1 MKEDLDRY
9 LEEAGLDGLI
19 VIGAAARN
27 PSMTYFTGVVHVG
40 SGILV
45 RRRNSP
51 AVLYCSDME
60 RDEVARAGLRHS
72 LLDGAAFA
80 RQAGGDPQEAEAIA
94 FERVLRENNLVGRIQ
109 VHGQSEVGDAIET
122 FRRLAGRLP
131 GLETVGLRDSAS
143 PLARARATKDSVEV
157 DRIRR
162 MGAIT
167 VEVIDRVADF
177 LTSHQARQGIL
188 VDRHGKRSPS
198 ASSSGAS
205 TYGWRSAARKIRRE
219 RSSPSVT
226 MPGSRTAPASTISRC
241 RPACRSSSISFPA
254 SAAEAT
260 SMTSPAPGAWTTPR
274 MTRPRCTRTCWK
286 PIGWA
291 WRRLGLEPSGRELQR
306 AVCELF
312 EGRGHPSGLST
323 PGTRAGYVH
332 SLGHGVGLAI
342 HEAPWLSMPLEPP
355 DLLQPGHVVTIE
367 PGLYYP
373 ERGLGVRLEDTVW
386 IGREGPEVLAPYP
399 MDLVL
404 PMRRSQ
410 RGQASK
416 PSRSKKTK
424 PRRARPAGRAG

>member
-19 VIGAAARN
+19 VIGAALHN
-27 PSMTYFTGVVHVG
+27 PSMTYFTGLVHVG

-51 AVLYCSDME
+51 AVVYCSDME
-60 RDEVARAGLRHS
+60 RDEVARAGLQHRT
-72 LLDGAAFA
+72 LDLVSFTH
-80 RQAGGDPQEAEAIA
+80 QAGGDPAEAEALA
-94 FERVLRENNLVGRIQ
+94 FEHILRETNLAGRIQ
-109 VHGQSEVGDAIET
+109 IHGQSEVGKAIET

-131 GLETVGLRDSAS
+131 GLEPIALRNSAS
-143 PLARARATKDSVEV
+143 PLLRARATKDPVEV

-162 MGAIT
+162 MGVIT
-167 VEVIDRVADF
+167 TEVIDRVADF
-177 LTSHQARQGIL
+177 LSSHRTRRGIL
-188 VDRHGKRSPS
+188 VDRRGEALTIGVVKRRIDLWLAQRGVENPEGTIFAVGRDAGVPHSTGIDNQPVPIGVPIVFDLFPCER
-198 ASSSGAS
+198 GAGYFYDF
-205 TYGWRSAARKIRRE
+205 TRTWCLGHATDDVARVHQDVLDAYQLGLARAR
-219 RSSPSVT
+219 
-226 MPGSRTAPASTISRC
+226 
-241 RPACRSSSISFPA
+241 
-254 SAAEAT
+254 
-260 SMTSPAPGAWTTPR
+260 PGA
-274 MTRPRCTRTCWK
+274 
-286 PIGWA
+286 
-291 WRRLGLEPSGRELQR
+291 SGRELQQ

-323 PGTRAGYVH
+323 PGTREGYVH

-342 HEAPWLSMPLEPP
+342 HEAPWLSLALEPP
-355 DLLQPGHVVTIE
+355 DLLQPGHIVTIE

-386 IGREGPEVLAPYP
+386 IGRDGPQVLVPYP

-416 PSRSKKTK
+416 PSRSKKSK
-424 PRRARPAGRAG
+424 PRRARRAGGGG

>member
-1 MKEDLDRY
+1 MKEGLDQY

-27 PSMTYFTGVVHVG
+27 PSMAYFTGLVHVG
-40 SGILV
+40 SGILA

-60 RDEVARAGLRHS
+60 RDEVARAGLHYNA
-72 LLDGAAFA
+72 LDWAAFA
-80 RQAGGDPQEAEAIA
+80 RQAGGDPLESEAIA
-94 FERVLRENNLVGRIQ
+94 FEHVLRDSHLLGRIQ
-109 VHGQSEVGDAIET
+109 VQGQSEVGDAIET
-122 FRRLAGRLP
+122 FRRLARRLP
-131 GLETVGLRDSAS
+131 GLEIVAFPDSAS
-143 PLARARATKDSVEV
+143 PLARARATKDSFEV

-167 VEVIDRVADF
+167 VDVIDRVADF
-177 LTSHQARQGIL
+177 LTSHQARRGIL
-188 VDRHGKRSPS
+188 VDRQGEALTIGVVKRRIDLWL
-198 ASSSGAS
+198 AERGAENPEGTIFAVGHDAGVPHS
-205 TYGWRSAARKIRRE
+205 TGIDDQPVPTGVPIVFDLFPCE
-219 RSSPSVT
+219 R
-226 MPGSRTAPASTISRC
+226 GGGY
-241 RPACRSSSISFPA
+241 FYDL
-254 SAAEAT
+254 
-260 SMTSPAPGAWTTPR
+260 
-274 MTRPRCTRTCWK
+274 TRTWCLDR
-286 PIGWA
+286 A
-291 WRRLGLEPSGRELQR
+291 SDDVARVYQDVLDAYRLGLAQARPGASGRELQW

-312 EGRGHPSGLST
+312 EGRGHPSVLST

-342 HEAPWLSMPLEPP
+342 HEAPWLTMLLEPP

-404 PMRRSQ
+404 PMRRSP

-424 PRRARPAGRAG
+424 PRRTRAAGRAG